1 LDFARQFSG
10 DFGELLMYVYSEWSK
25 WTYGSIDVN
34 LKTTVKGKREKKS
47 CYSTKCGTLWKV
59 LM

>member
-1 LDFARQFSG
+1 
-10 DFGELLMYVYSEWSK
+10 MYVYSEWSK